1 MLASAAVLG
10 CWPIAQIYGQSHWLR
25 SEDALGGA
33 WQQHHCRENRALLLS
48 VHAYAGARRVQ
59 ILWPGQPCS
68 EEQHRD
74 LEPSLTG
81 ITWQMQAL
89 SALSSVGLLFPGAVW
104 VVIFFFLCFSFCQF
118 PQEREQAAQM
128 MSGGM
133 NQLAAA
139 LAKRHL
145 LCCCEFLL
153 SLLSSSSAALLSRL
167 LVL

>member
-104 VVIFFFLCFSFCQF
+104 VVIFFFFMF
-118 PQEREQAAQM
+118 
-128 MSGGM
+128 
-133 NQLAAA
+133 
-139 LAKRHL
+139 
-145 LCCCEFLL
+145 FLL
-153 SLLSSSSAALLSRL
+153 PVSPGEGAGRTNDVGGNEPARCSFS
-167 LVL
+167 

>member
-68 EEQHRD
+68 EEQYRD

-104 VVIFFFLCFSFCQF
+104 VVIFFFYVFPFASFPRRGSRPHKWC
-118 PQEREQAAQM
+118 R
-128 MSGGM
+128 GGM

>member
-104 VVIFFFLCFSFCQF
+104 VVIFFFMF
-118 PQEREQAAQM
+118 
-128 MSGGM
+128 
-133 NQLAAA
+133 
-139 LAKRHL
+139 
-145 LCCCEFLL
+145 FLL
-153 SLLSSSSAALLSRL
+153 PVSPGEGAGRTND
-167 LVL
+167 VGGE